1 MMDTAQLEEKTF
13 SKEGFDLHYYIAGQP
28 ERELIVFL
36 HPAFGDHNCFYKQ
49 IDFFTENYHVIC
61 VDMPGHGKSQ
71 TKGAGVTVD
80 VTSEIVSEIIETE
93 GHQSC
98 HIVGVSM
105 GSLIAQ
111 DVAVRFPEKVKTVTV
126 LGGYSIFGDN
136 KEIQRAQSGE
146 MIKWFFLVIFS
157 MSRFRRYL
165 ARTTVIHTQEQ
176 EVFYKSAENFTRGSF
191 RVMTGMGK
199 VLRPEERTHTQPLLI
214 LSGDQDLPLVRNFA
228 KEWHAKEPHSECL
241 TIQNAG
247 HCANMDNAEDFNQTL
262 LAFVQKNN

>member
-1 MMDTAQLEEKTF
+1 MNTTQLEEKTF
-13 SKEGFDLHYYIAGQP
+13 SKDGFDLHYYVAGQP
-28 ERELIVFL
+28 EKELIVFL

-49 IDFFTENYHVIC
+49 IDFFVENFHVIT

-111 DVAVRFPEKVKTVTV
+111 DVAVRFPEKVKTVTIV
-126 LGGYSIFGDN
+126 GGYSIFGDN
-136 KEIQRAQSGE
+136 KDIQRAQSGE
-146 MIKWFFLVIFS
+146 MVKWFFMVIFS
-157 MSRFRRYL
+157 MKRFRRYL
-165 ARTTVIHTQEQ
+165 ARTTVIHPQEQ
-176 EVFYKSAENFTRGSF
+176 EVFYNSTKNFTRGSF

-199 VLRPEERTHTQPLLI
+199 VLRSEERTHQHPLLI
-214 LSGDQDLPLVRNFA
+214 LAGDQDLPLVRDFA
-228 KEWHAKEPHSECL
+228 GKWHQKETSSEFHF
-241 TIQNAG
+241 IPDAG
-247 HCANMDNAEDFNQTL
+247 HCANMDNAEDFNKIL
-262 LAFVQKNN
+262 LEFIEKNN